1 MTIIAV
7 RPGLGQAGQFSPAFL
22 SAMSRRALPL
32 ALTSGA
38 AGGAAGGA
46 VSGPSEVCLCK
57 AEATLSALG
66 GSDPVLLNQLAAVCA
81 TNEAA
86 FDETASAAGVDLAAC
101 KPWYMR
107 KTTWIVG
114 GLAAAA
120 GVVLWLRR

>member
-32 ALTSGA
+32 ALTAPPA
-38 AGGAAGGA
+38 APD
-46 VSGPSEVCLCK
+46 VSEVCLCK